1 MVTIFQEENVFM
13 ITMPPEE
20 NIFIVMMSQEE
31 QIFMVMTF
39 QEEGLIEKEKRIER
53 ESIEAGEEGEM
64 RHTEL

>member
-1 MVTIFQEENVFM
+1 MYGIFQEENEFIIM
-13 ITMPPEE
+13 MPPEE
-20 NIFIVMMSQEE
+20 DIFIVMMSQEE
-31 QIFMVMTF
+31 EIFIVITF

>member
-1 MVTIFQEENVFM
+1 MVMIYQEEN
-13 ITMPPEE
+13 I
-20 NIFIVMMSQEE
+20 S
-31 QIFMVMTF
+31 MVMTF